1 MTPAMRRRLGDRR
14 ARTRFEIVG
23 QLWGALETVEALT
36 LRDLGPGGAL
46 LETEVDL
53 PLDSVQ
59 RVRLSFG
66 DQVTELQGRVRH
78 VTPVNGL
85 GPAGRYLVGL
95 EFLAVPPAAQGHI
108 ERIMSVNAVPPGTA
122 FEV

>member
-1 MTPAMRRRLGDRR
+1 MTSAMRRRLGDRR

-23 QLWGALETVEALT
+23 QLWGALETIETLT

-59 RVRLSFG
+59 RVRFTLG

-78 VTPVNGL
+78 VTPAQATGS
-85 GPAGRYLVGL
+85 PGRYLVGL
-95 EFLAVPPAAQGHI
+95 EFLAVPPAAHRQIAH
-108 ERIMSVNAVPPGTA
+108 IMSANAAPPGSGH
-122 FEV
+122 EG